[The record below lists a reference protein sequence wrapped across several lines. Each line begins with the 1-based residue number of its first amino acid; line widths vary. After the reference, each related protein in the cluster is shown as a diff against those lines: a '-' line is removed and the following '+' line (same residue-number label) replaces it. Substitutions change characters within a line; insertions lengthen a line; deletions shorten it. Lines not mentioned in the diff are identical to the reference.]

1 MMKPLTKE
9 QLGLLNE
16 HRESGLN
23 KKQFCKQKGIRL
35 HKLDYLIY
43 KQQRISKTETTFFN
57 ITEINTDSSVTID
70 LRELTLTVTNDV
82 DDELLRKIIKAAKS

>member
-1 MMKPLTKE
+1 MMKPLTME

-23 KKQFCKQKGIRL
+23 KKQFCKQKGIKL

-43 KQQRISKTETTFFN
+43 KQQRISKTETTFYN
-57 ITEINTDSSVTID
+57 ITEINTNSSVTID
-70 LRELTLTVTNDV
+70 LRELTLTITNDV

>member
-1 MMKPLTKE
+1 MMKLLTKE

-23 KKQFCKQKGIRL
+23 KKQFCKQKGIKL

-43 KQQRISKTETTFFN
+43 KQQRISKTETTFYN
-57 ITEINTDSSVTID
+57 ITEINTNSSVTID
-70 LRELTLTVTNDV
+70 LRELTLTITNDV

>member
-1 MMKPLTKE
+1 MKPLTKE
-9 QLGLLNE
+9 QLCLLNE

-23 KKQFCKQKGIRL
+23 KKQFCKQKGIKL

-43 KQQRISKTETTFFN
+43 KQQRISKTETTFYN
-57 ITEINTDSSVTID
+57 ITEINTNSSVTID